1 MGGFQDD
8 ISTPLYQQLYD
19 TILTKVK
26 SGEYPVG
33 SMIPSEAQ
41 LSKMY
46 EISRVTVRSGIQKL
60 CDDHIL
66 EKKHGKGTFVAMPV
80 YIDTISEE
88 GSFTKSCLKMGKK
101 PSTEIVFKGLMQL
114 DKKITVHLGIKE
126 GEKAICIK
134 RLRMVDGIPSIV
146 EEDYFHSGLEFLLQE
161 DIENI
166 PLMDVI
172 KKYTGKNACCFS
184 DVIDIKYANK
194 EQADLLRCVTGTPL
208 LCVSQSVLGEQDQ
221 ILYYNLQY
229 IRTDIYKFTVKSLNQ
244 SV

>member
-19 TILTKVK
+19 TILKKVR

-60 CDDHIL
+60 CDNHIL

-101 PSTEIVFKGLMQL
+101 PSTEVVFKGLMQL
-114 DKKITVHLGIKE
+114 EKKITKHLGIRE
-126 GEKAICIK
+126 DEKAICIK
-134 RLRMVDGIPSIV
+134 RLRLVDGIPSIV
-146 EEDYFHSGLEFLLQE
+146 EEDYFHAGLEFVLQE
-161 DIENI
+161 DVETI
-166 PLMDVI
+166 PLMDII
-172 KKYTGKNACCFS
+172 KKYTGKSARCFS

-194 EQADLLRCVTGTPL
+194 EQAELLHCVTGTPL

-229 IRTDIYKFTVKSLNQ
+229 IRTDIYKFTVKSMNQ